1 LHGGNPRIPSRGVQI
16 LCSAYQVSAI
26 PRAAKVCRYPQQ
38 GELASPAAPQEALRM
53 PRRLPATCCSAATS
67 SSIPGPR
74 NSPPRP
80 CRPPAAPAYSRPH
93 LRGRCRVLDSGGTA
107 YGNDQ
112 DQQFDVQGP
121 CDSANKPA
129 RTGNVS
135 SGGLP
140 PQFVGDFCLLA
151 VPQSLKLGQA
161 RAGCPGAGT
170 RVLPFRKSLHTAR
183 SRTRMPIR
191 VPVQSAPWGLS
202 GLLPVTAAAAGPGR
216 IAFVL
221 LALSAEMER
230 APGRP
235 GTPR

>member
-1 LHGGNPRIPSRGVQI
+1 V
-16 LCSAYQVSAI
+16 
-26 PRAAKVCRYPQQ
+26 
-38 GELASPAAPQEALRM
+38 ASPAAPQEALRM
-53 PRRLPATCCSAATS
+53 PRRLPAACCSAATS

-191 VPVQSAPWGLS
+191 VPVQSRPMGAYPACCPSPPPLRVRAVSPSCCW
-202 GLLPVTAAAAGPGR
+202 PCPPRWNARPGDLGR
-216 IAFVL
+216 L
-221 LALSAEMER
+221 DER
-230 APGRP
+230 A
-235 GTPR
+235 

>member
-1 LHGGNPRIPSRGVQI
+1 
-16 LCSAYQVSAI
+16 
-26 PRAAKVCRYPQQ
+26 
-38 GELASPAAPQEALRM
+38 M
-53 PRRLPATCCSAATS
+53 PRRLPAACCSAATS

-191 VPVQSAPWGLS
+191 AVARGQEPVFCRSANRYTQRVPERECQSGFRYSPAPWGPIRPAARHRRRCGS
-202 GLLPVTAAAAGPGR
+202 GPYRLRAAGLVRRDGT
-216 IAFVL
+216 
-221 LALSAEMER
+221 R
-230 APGRP
+230 ARE
-235 GTPR
+235 TWDA